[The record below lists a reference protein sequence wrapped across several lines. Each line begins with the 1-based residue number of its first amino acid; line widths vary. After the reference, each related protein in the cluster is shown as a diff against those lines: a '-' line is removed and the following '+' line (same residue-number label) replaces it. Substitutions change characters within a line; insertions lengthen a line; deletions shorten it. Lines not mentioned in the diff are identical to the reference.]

1 MFTDPLVHPAISSA
15 TLSCPV
21 ETRYYLVASGGLT
34 ATWFVV
40 GLVAYV
46 SHTQPPAMP
55 VLAILHCF
63 ATIVVGIVGAIL
75 GAHKGCAQAN
85 PTLFALTIATSC
97 LFVTVCVPLM
107 GILVHYVVRNV
118 SAPGSSSGCRE
129 PFVLFLIV
137 SSGLFGFILGLALW
151 CYLHPQSTA
160 SYLACLLL
168 GHGIASVAWATV
180 GTIWIRTDAASP
192 AQCSPGLVSAVH
204 HLRMMLF
211 VLGILVTTL
220 TCCCK
225 LERVCLPLVV
235 PTESQLSTVQIV

>member
-118 SAPGSSSGCRE
+118 SAPGS
-129 PFVLFLIV
+129 
-137 SSGLFGFILGLALW
+137 
-151 CYLHPQSTA
+151 
-160 SYLACLLL
+160 
-168 GHGIASVAWATV
+168 
-180 GTIWIRTDAASP
+180 
-192 AQCSPGLVSAVH
+192 
-204 HLRMMLF
+204 
-211 VLGILVTTL
+211 
-220 TCCCK
+220 
-225 LERVCLPLVV
+225 
-235 PTESQLSTVQIV
+235 